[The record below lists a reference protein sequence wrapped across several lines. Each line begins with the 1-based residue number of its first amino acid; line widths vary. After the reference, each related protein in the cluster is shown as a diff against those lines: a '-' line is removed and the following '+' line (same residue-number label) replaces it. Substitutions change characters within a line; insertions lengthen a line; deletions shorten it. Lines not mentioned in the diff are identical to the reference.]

1 MAVFTRRVRIPK
13 KYRVAVAQIINEIT
27 AVPQKRG
34 KTYVY
39 HNGVADGV
47 ELVRKRALD
56 RGIPLDGVP
65 EPFAVVTELL
75 VDFDQR
81 NQGEKTDE

>member
-13 KYRVAVAQIINEIT
+13 QYRLGVAQIINEIT
-27 AVPQKRG
+27 AVPQKRN
-34 KTYVY
+34 KTDVY
-39 HNGVADGV
+39 GRGVADGV

-65 EPFAVVTELL
+65 EPLTIVTEVM
-75 VDFDQR
+75 VDFER
-81 NQGEKTDE
+81 